1 MKRLLSLLL
10 VVVML
15 FAVLAMVGCDKGGDD
30 ETTTDTKPVETT
42 KETDP
47 PETTPDTTKDT
58 EPPETTPDTTKDT
71 EPPATTP
78 DTTKDT
84 EPPATTLDTKPS
96 ESTEGTT
103 LTVFAR
109 FDFGTKTKAEAEG
122 KTSHEYLTSA
132 LTYDANCIAI
142 EYTEDTIV
150 IYATKSYTSGMDVSS
165 FELCFDDIITYD
177 FDEELKHGW
186 GSWVQYPFS
195 TANVGKSWQG
205 RYQYVKVR
213 ILNNTSNNMISF
225 RWHRTADGYA
235 STMVCSNMYL
245 QGGAPTTAGNANLT
259 TTPTTEW
266 KFYTYDIMFLNGLAS
281 AKTSGAKTYVDFV
294 NEVKNAGGV
303 PGNNLI
309 WTTSD
314 KLSALRFSF
323 LGAFSSNN
331 AAACDSRSNIK
342 EGNKVEVDY
351 VVFGCSVDQLAGYT
365 SYLEDSSNAAK

>member
-15 FAVLAMVGCDKGGDD
+15 FAVLAMVGCEKDTPED
-30 ETTTDTKPVETT
+30 TTTAAPKPSDTTASTPEDTTKPVEDTTKPVEDTTKPVDDTTKPADDTT

-47 PETTPDTTKDT
+47 PVTV
-58 EPPETTPDTTKDT
+58 
-71 EPPATTP
+71 
-78 DTTKDT
+78 
-84 EPPATTLDTKPS
+84 PS

-103 LTVFAR
+103 LPIFAR

-122 KTSHEYLTSA
+122 KTSHEYLTGA
-132 LTYDANCIAI
+132 LTYNADCIAI

-150 IYATKSYTSGMDVSS
+150 IYATKSYTSGMDGSS

-186 GSWVQYPFS
+186 GSWAQYPFS

-205 RYQYVKVR
+205 RYQYMKVR
-213 ILNNTSNNMISF
+213 ILNNTTNNMISF

-245 QGGAPTTAGNANLT
+245 QGGAPTTTSANLT

-266 KFYTYDIMFLNGLAS
+266 KSYTYDIMFLNGLAS
-281 AKTSGAKTYVDFV
+281 AKTGGAKTYIDFV

-323 LGAFSSNN
+323 LGAYSGNN
-331 AAACDSRSNIK
+331 ASACDSRSNIK

-351 VVFGCSVDQLAGYT
+351 VLFGASIDQLAGYT
-365 SYLEDSSNAAK
+365 SYLEDSSNAAN

>member
-15 FAVLAMVGCDKGGDD
+15 FAVLAMVGCDKDD
-30 ETTTDTKPVETT
+30 LEDTTTAAPTPSDTTASTPD
-42 KETDP
+42 ETDP
-47 PETTPDTTKDT
+47 PETTDT
-58 EPPETTPDTTKDT
+58 EPPETTDT
-71 EPPATTP
+71 EPPQTTP
-78 DTTKDT
+78 DTSKEA
-84 EPPATTLDTKPS
+84 EPPVTTPS

-103 LTVFAR
+103 LPVFAR

-122 KTSHEYLTSA
+122 KTSHEYLTGA
-132 LTYDANCIAI
+132 LTYNADCIAI

-150 IYATKSYTSGMDVSS
+150 IYATKSYTSGMDASS

-177 FDEELKHGW
+177 FDDELKHGW
-186 GSWVQYPFS
+186 GSWVNYPFN
-195 TANVGKSWQG
+195 TNNVGKSWQG
-205 RYQYVKVR
+205 RYQYMKVR

-225 RWHRTADGYA
+225 RWHRTADSYA

-245 QGGAPTTAGNANLT
+245 QGGAPTTTSANLT

-266 KFYTYDIMFLNGLAS
+266 KSYTYDIMFLNGLAS
-281 AKTSGAKTYVDFV
+281 AKASGATTYIDFV
-294 NEVKNAGGV
+294 NVVKNSGSV

-331 AAACDSRSNIK
+331 ASACDSRTNIK

-351 VVFGCSVDQLAGYT
+351 VVFGCSIDQLAGYT
-365 SYLEDSSNAAK
+365 SYLEDSSNAAS

>member
-15 FAVLAMVGCDKGGDD
+15 FAVLAMVGCEKDKPDD
-30 ETTTDTKPVETT
+30 TTAAPKPSDTTASTPEETTEP
-42 KETDP
+42 
-47 PETTPDTTKDT
+47 
-58 EPPETTPDTTKDT
+58 EPPETTET
-71 EPPATTP
+71 EPPQTTP
-78 DTTKDT
+78 DTSKET
-84 EPPATTLDTKPS
+84 EPPQTTPDTSKEIEPPVTVPS

-103 LTVFAR
+103 LPIFAR

-122 KTSHEYLTSA
+122 KTSHEYLTGA
-132 LTYDANCIAI
+132 LTYNADCIAI

-150 IYATKSYTSGMDVSS
+150 IYATKSYTSGMDGSS

-205 RYQYVKVR
+205 RYQYMKVR
-213 ILNNTSNNMISF
+213 ILNNTTNNMISF

-245 QGGAPTTAGNANLT
+245 QGGAPTTTSANLT

-266 KFYTYDIMFLNGLAS
+266 KSYTYDIMFLNGLAS
-281 AKTSGAKTYVDFV
+281 AKTGGAKTYIDFV
-294 NEVKNAGGV
+294 NEVKNAGVV

-323 LGAFSSNN
+323 LGAYSGNN
-331 AAACDSRSNIK
+331 ASACDSRSNIK

-351 VVFGCSVDQLAGYT
+351 VLFGASIDQLAGYT
-365 SYLEDSSNAAK
+365 SYLEDSSNAAN

>member
-15 FAVLAMVGCDKGGDD
+15 FAVLAMVGCEKDKPDD
-30 ETTTDTKPVETT
+30 TTAAPKPSDTTASTPEETTEP
-42 KETDP
+42 
-47 PETTPDTTKDT
+47 
-58 EPPETTPDTTKDT
+58 EPPETTET
-71 EPPATTP
+71 EPPQTTP
-78 DTTKDT
+78 DTSKED
-84 EPPATTLDTKPS
+84 EPPQTTPDTSKEIEPPVTVPS

-103 LTVFAR
+103 LPIFAR

-122 KTSHEYLTSA
+122 KTSHEYLTGA
-132 LTYDANCIAI
+132 LTYNADCIAI

-150 IYATKSYTSGMDVSS
+150 IYATKSYTSGMDGSS

-205 RYQYVKVR
+205 RYQYMKVR
-213 ILNNTSNNMISF
+213 ILNNTTNNMISF

-245 QGGAPTTAGNANLT
+245 QGGAPTTTSANLT

-266 KFYTYDIMFLNGLAS
+266 KSYTYDIMFLNGLAS
-281 AKTSGAKTYVDFV
+281 AKTGGAKTYIDFV

-323 LGAFSSNN
+323 LGAYSGNN
-331 AAACDSRSNIK
+331 ASACDSRSNIK

-351 VVFGCSVDQLAGYT
+351 VLFGASIDQLAGYT
-365 SYLEDSSNAAK
+365 SYLEDSSNAAN